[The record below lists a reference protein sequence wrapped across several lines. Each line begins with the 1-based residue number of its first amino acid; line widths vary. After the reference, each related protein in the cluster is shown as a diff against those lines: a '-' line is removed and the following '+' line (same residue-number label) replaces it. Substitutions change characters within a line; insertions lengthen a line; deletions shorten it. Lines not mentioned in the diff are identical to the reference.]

1 MDDIEAIVVRVI
13 ELIPEIIEKKPE
25 LAFKMFE
32 TLKKYFVPLEL
43 FKEYLK
49 KLDKIEKKV
58 DKIEEDVAG
67 LKRDVGSLKE
77 DVAGLK
83 RDVGSLKEDVAGL
96 KRDVGDMKVSIDRL
110 MLSLEEEAREYI
122 KWWLGK
128 HDIKVDPRSEV
139 ICGMEINLFD
149 DKGAYVLIGDATV
162 RAGPRVVEWIYN
174 RAKKLAKCAPRY
186 KDREFIIVIYAMHF
200 TPDTIEIAKKYGVWL
215 LSATKEITKFKTT
228 RINAI

>member
-58 DKIEEDVAG
+58 DKIE
-67 LKRDVGSLKE
+67 E